1 MCIHVVEIPRSVA
14 KRLRR
19 PDAANRHRLAAGSAG
34 QVRRLAA
41 VGGST
46 PGHHGAIGLAAEKKA
61 LDGPGSTRK
70 NGKNLA
76 FWSKAVDF
84 PSVFLGCNSNFGG
97 YDICRMLRCYSY
109 RYIYIYIYIYIY
121 VLTNLSFNFIYVFF
135 HSSIC
140 GCAAT
145 MIGWRLHWH
154 PLGRNPFPW

>member
-1 MCIHVVEIPRSVA
+1 MYPCCWDSPSLP
-14 KRLRR
+14 RLRR

-46 PGHHGAIGLAAEKKA
+46 PGHHGAIGLAADLRPWFHHEKWEKSGI
-61 LDGPGSTRK
+61 LIK
-70 NGKNLA
+70 QLEIFLA
-76 FWSKAVDF
+76 F
-84 PSVFLGCNSNFGG
+84 FGMQRTLE
-97 YDICRMLRCYSY
+97 DIMYVECLRCYSY
-109 RYIYIYIYIYIY
+109 IYMY
-121 VLTNLSFNFIYVFF
+121 VLTNSSFNFIYVFF